1 MRADRG
7 HEDGGHVRVHHGSAG
22 RDRVRGGPR
31 RGRQHDA
38 VSLDGGDEL
47 PAVVRLDLGQERGRA
62 AVHENLVEDGERVR
76 GCPAAA
82 VSLRIPRLDQSALQ
96 PHAQRDRDAALDVRN
111 LLRPLAHGL
120 EQRLSHALGRVVR
133 EEAHRSEV
141 ETQHGRNR
149 TLEQLG
155 RVEDDA
161 VAAEADD
168 EVERAPVLLGYPAR
182 HLVHLERLARGV
194 HVLADLLGV
203 LALVV
208 RSGKIP
214 RSPSG
219 TVRAFVHLASVFPLD
234 PHLLQHAR
242 LDDNLEAHG
251 QHCVGNL
258 HQVLQQ
264 RRAELLED
272 EDPLGGLAPHQ
283 HQLLGGRV
291 RNLEHALLNL
301 LARASEPVRADDV
314 HVGRLIQ
321 VRVLPNRHGFVRPN
335 TSGPGPLGPEGS
347 RRDPVRGYVVKVVLV
362 EPRALVEGSAPTRPG
377 LGFVGG
383 LLEDRLAVVAEIDG
397 GGRLHHPVYRVPALP
412 PSRLALLRDVRQPRL
427 RPLPP
432 GPLGNLLAL
441 RGPRVLLLPLHL
453 LRRLSLLREPVRERT
468 HESLLRDGAKVAV
481 EGFQRER
488 LLDVHAARDAPAAHH
503 ATRAADARLAVH
515 QHGAFGLVVGDLDE
529 PLHGLEGRGF
539 HVRHRDVHN
548 LQLRLD
554 VTNLAPLAVDP
565 AEGPRPLVIPV
576 LEPQVDDRLEAP
588 GHHPRPALR
597 GGLTASVE
605 RNLGRLRA
613 TQRVGAVE
621 RSGPI

>member
-76 GCPAAA
+76 GFPAPA
-82 VSLRIPRLDQSALQ
+82 VALRVSRLDQGALQ

-111 LLRPLAHGL
+111 LLRPLAHRL
-120 EQRLSHALGRVVR
+120 EQRLSHAFGRVVR

-155 RVEDDA
+155 RVEYDA

-208 RSGKIP
+208 RSGKVP
-214 RSPSG
+214 RNPSG
-219 TVRAFVHLASVFPLD
+219 TVRRVHLASVFPLD
-234 PHLLQHAR
+234 PHLLQDAR

-251 QHCVGNL
+251 QHGVGNL

-272 EDPLGGLAPHQ
+272 EDPLGGFAPHQ
-283 HQLLGGRV
+283 HQLLGRRV
-291 RNLEHALLNL
+291 RDLEHALLNL
-301 LARASEPVRADDV
+301 LPGAGEPVRADDV
-314 HVGRLIQ
+314 HVRRLIQ
-321 VRVLPNRHGFVRPN
+321 VRVLADRHGFVRPN

-347 RRDPVRGYVVKVVLV
+347 RRDPVGGYVVKVVLV
-362 EPRALVEGSAPTRPG
+362 ESRALVEGSAP
-377 LGFVGG
+377 
-383 LLEDRLAVVAEIDG
+383 
-397 GGRLHHPVYRVPALP
+397 
-412 PSRLALLRDVRQPRL
+412 
-427 RPLPP
+427 
-432 GPLGNLLAL
+432 GP
-441 RGPRVLLLPLHL
+441 
-453 LRRLSLLREPVRERT
+453 
-468 HESLLRDGAKVAV
+468 
-481 EGFQRER
+481 
-488 LLDVHAARDAPAAHH
+488 
-503 ATRAADARLAVH
+503 
-515 QHGAFGLVVGDLDE
+515 
-529 PLHGLEGRGF
+529 
-539 HVRHRDVHN
+539 
-548 LQLRLD
+548 
-554 VTNLAPLAVDP
+554 
-565 AEGPRPLVIPV
+565 
-576 LEPQVDDRLEAP
+576 
-588 GHHPRPALR
+588 
-597 GGLTASVE
+597 
-605 RNLGRLRA
+605 
-613 TQRVGAVE
+613 
-621 RSGPI
+621 